1 MVDPKIIIEGIPLEK
16 LLEVDYKD
24 LERKK
29 KNLERIKR
37 YRKTEKGRLNNLK
50 NVRKHMEKKKLGLP
64 LNLKNCLIP
73 SCGKEI

>member
-16 LLEVDYKD
+16 LLEVYYKD

-29 KNLERIKR
+29 KNMERIKR

-50 NVRKHMEKKKLGLP
+50 NVRKHMEKKKAGAVAKVVDA
-64 LNLKNCLIP
+64 N
-73 SCGKEI
+73 

>member
-1 MVDPKIIIEGIPLEK
+1 MEVLIEGIPLEK
-16 LLEVDYKD
+16 LLEVYYKD

-50 NVRKHMEKKKLGLP
+50 NVKKHKAKLINTHKLINKGFKKESK
-64 LNLKNCLIP
+64 
-73 SCGKEI
+73 

>member
-16 LLEVDYKD
+16 LLEVYYKD

-50 NVRKHMEKKKLGLP
+50 NVRKHMEKKKAAAAATAVSV
-64 LNLKNCLIP
+64 N
-73 SCGKEI
+73 

>member
-16 LLEVDYKD
+16 LLEVYYKD

-50 NVRKHMEKKKLGLP
+50 NVRKHMEKKKAAAAAKAVEA
-64 LNLKNCLIP
+64 N
-73 SCGKEI
+73 

>member
-1 MVDPKIIIEGIPLEK
+1 MVDPKIIIEGIPVEK
-16 LLEVDYKD
+16 LLEVYYKD

-50 NVRKHMEKKKLGLP
+50 NVRKHMEKKKAAAVAKAVDA
-64 LNLKNCLIP
+64 N
-73 SCGKEI
+73 

>member
-1 MVDPKIIIEGIPLEK
+1 MVDPKIIIEGIPVEK
-16 LLEVDYKD
+16 LLEVYYKD

-50 NVRKHMEKKKLGLP
+50 NVRKHMEKKKAAAAAKAVEA
-64 LNLKNCLIP
+64 N
-73 SCGKEI
+73 

>member
-1 MVDPKIIIEGIPLEK
+1 MVDPKIIIEGIPVEK
-16 LLEVDYKD
+16 LLEVYYKD

-50 NVRKHMEKKKLGLP
+50 NVRKHMEKKKAAAASKAVSV
-64 LNLKNCLIP
+64 N
-73 SCGKEI
+73 

>member
-16 LLEVDYKD
+16 LLEVYYKD

-50 NVRKHMEKKKLGLP
+50 NVRKHMEKKKAEAVAKAVEA
-64 LNLKNCLIP
+64 N
-73 SCGKEI
+73 

>member
-1 MVDPKIIIEGIPLEK
+1 MVDPKIIIEGIPVEK
-16 LLEVDYKD
+16 LLEVYYKD

-50 NVRKHMEKKKLGLP
+50 NVRKHMEKKKAAAAAKAIEA
-64 LNLKNCLIP
+64 N
-73 SCGKEI
+73 